1 MEQRLEDAGELELT
15 NRARLIV
22 TIGGPWR
29 LYTHAMSGFE
39 MLGTVQR
46 GIEIGALARTPAGLL
61 VQVNAGAVRALDQ
74 RKAQA
79 AIVASVATDEK

>member
-1 MEQRLEDAGELELT
+1 MT

-22 TIGGPWR
+22 TIGGQWR

-46 GIEIGALARTPAGLL
+46 GMEIGALARTQAGLL

-79 AIVASVATDEK
+79 AWLDASA

>member
-15 NRARLIV
+15 SRARLIV
-22 TIGGPWR
+22 TVGGPWR

-46 GIEIGALARTPAGLL
+46 GMEVGALARSPAGILA
-61 VQVNAGAVRALDQ
+61 QVNAGAIRSLDQ
-74 RKAQA
+74 RKARA
-79 AIVASVATDEK
+79 ALANAAKQT